1 VRDFTFHV
9 SRFTFR
15 VGRDLL
21 AVATLLALTLAFFWK
36 IVFTNLILVGLDVF
50 TYFYPYKAYA
60 AEVIRQGHLPLWN
73 PYLFMGVPFLANAQ
87 TALFYPLNVPLYW
100 LPVPKMVSYSI
111 VLHVFLAGLFAYFYA
126 RLSLGLSRWGAW
138 LAAAVFAFSG
148 FVGAQ
153 VEHINQLNGSVW
165 LPLLFLF
172 FDLAC
177 GKPWRGIHPSLPGR
191 GRGRVDPT
199 PTPTLPLRGGGGE
212 QLRRLYVLLAG
223 LVVGLQFMAG
233 HTQSSYISLFALG
246 VYAIFPSTRF
256 SIQKSEIEDRKWKIR
271 LLVYLLVV
279 IIGLALAAV
288 QLLPTLE
295 LSRLSVRGGG
305 LSYREAASFS
315 LKPRLLLLSL
325 LPTFGG
331 EEVFSEYV
339 AYLGIV
345 ALALAL
351 CGALLQRRHP
361 ARPFLIFLTA
371 LGLFLGLG
379 AYNPFYFVLYKL
391 VPGLGLFRA
400 PARWLY
406 LYTFGAAML
415 AGLGMDFL
423 SYPLFAKAEAIGSLS
438 RFVRRRLLIAVGV
451 LITPLVLLS
460 PFLDFPTRSTLFAW
474 LLLTLLAS
482 ALLWICFRRLSS
494 EPCCLALTLF
504 VVGELFAASRGLAY
518 NYPTAPEAYS
528 SLRTAPAHLLAVGQ
542 PTDRFLSIS
551 GLTFDPGDLGEIR
564 QIFQDQLSP
573 QAIYDY
579 VVVTK
584 LKEILAPNLPLVYRI
599 PSVDGYDG
607 GVLPLRRYV
616 ELQRLFLPE
625 PSPDGRLREQ
635 LKEIPPSRILS
646 LLNVKYVITDKVF
659 DVWVDG
665 VYYDLSHEAVLGP
678 IRKIAERAPM
688 PVPGGVETTSADFS
702 GRFLESGVAS
712 QVQVTEL
719 PDFAATSL
727 GLVSHLEEVQD
738 LANGVPVAL
747 VTITDGLGEVQSHV
761 LRAGIE
767 TAEGEY
773 AAGAVRHDQ
782 ARICRSWPDN
792 PQGND
797 YIARLELGEALIPR
811 QIAIEYLAPAGRL
824 HLRGL
829 SLIDDRTATFWPVI
843 VSTEGRFRLVHSG
856 DVKIYENLDSL
867 PRALVVR
874 RARVLDD
881 EAAIIAMQDSSFCPE
896 EEVILASDG
905 HEVSSVHAD
914 GEDEVEVSSYEPERI
929 VISANLAEEGYLVLT
944 DAHYPGWRALTD
956 GLETPI
962 YRANLLFRA
971 VYLPAGQ
978 HRVEFIYDPRSFKL
992 GAAISLA
999 TLLVLVVGITK
1010 FLSSPKFPRVP
1021 PSSPKFPPS
1030 SPKFPSLSGAF
1041 PDEESCHWT
1050 RGKRWCIISAG
1061 FRITTTRRSGDEHI
1075 ESRGGNLVP
1084 LSDHHCFD
1092 RGAGRASADD
1102 RSRAGV
1108 AMEPGCEPGAGGST
1122 FLADRGCP
1130 PCPAGGRLMRCADL
1144 AGDQAAAPR
1153 GHPGS
1158 EDQRRRGRVD
1168 CGFRRSPGGAQGQP
1182 ARRRHLCQAG
1192 HHRQEGRRG
1201 GGTRLGDQPRR

>member
-1 VRDFTFHV
+1 MRSLDLEACPEP
-9 SRFTFR
+9 SRR
-15 VGRDLL
+15 VGNWKLEAGGWRLEVGRDLL
-21 AVATLLALTLAFFWK
+21 AIATLLASTLAFFWK
-36 IVFTNLILVGLDVF
+36 ITFTNLILVGLDVF

-60 AEVIRQGHLPLWN
+60 AEAIRLGRLPLWN

-111 VLHVFLAGLFAYFYA
+111 VLHVFLAGLFAYLYA
-126 RLSLGLSRWGAW
+126 RLSLGLRQWGAW

-153 VEHINQLNGSVW
+153 VEHINQLNCSVW
-165 LPLLFLF
+165 LPLLFLL
-172 FDLAC
+172 FDLAR
-177 GKPWRGIHPSLPGR
+177 GKPLGWRW
-191 GRGRVDPT
+191 
-199 PTPTLPLRGGGGE
+199 
-212 QLRRLYVLLAG
+212 LYVLLAG
-223 LVVGLQFMAG
+223 LVVGVQFTAG
-233 HTQSSYISLFALG
+233 HTQSSYITLFALG
-246 VYAIFPSTRF
+246 AYAIFPSLWRRWGKREVGR
-256 SIQKSEIEDRKWKIR
+256 S
-271 LLVYLLVV
+271 LLVYFLVV
-279 IIGLALAAV
+279 IIGVALAAV

-331 EEVFSEYV
+331 EEVFSEYI

-351 CGALLQRRHP
+351 VGALFQRRHP

-379 AYNPFYFVLYKL
+379 GYNPFYFVLYKL
-391 VPGLGLFRA
+391 VPGFDLFRA

-406 LYTFGAAML
+406 IYTFGGAML
-415 AGLGMDFL
+415 AGLGVDFL
-423 SYPLFAKAEAIGSLS
+423 SYPLFAKAEVVGSPPPTETGRQGDGETRSKVGFLPVPPSPPLLVSVGGELS
-438 RFVRRRLLIAVGV
+438 RFFRRRLLIAVGV
-451 LITPLVLLS
+451 LAALLVFLS
-460 PFLDFPTRSTLFAW
+460 PFLDFPSRSTLLAW
-474 LLLTLLAS
+474 PLLALL
-482 ALLWICFRRLSS
+482 ALILLWLGLSAHATR
-494 EPCCLALTLF
+494 PVFPFVVALT

-518 NYPTAPEAYS
+518 NHPTAPQAYS

-584 LKEILAPNLPLVYRI
+584 LKEILAPNLPLVYQI

-607 GVLPLRRYV
+607 GVLPLKRYV

-635 LKEIPPSRILS
+635 LREIPPSRILS
-646 LLNVKYVITDKVF
+646 LLNVKYVITDKVD
-659 DVWVDG
+659 DVWVDD
-665 VYYDLSHEAVLGP
+665 VYYDLGHEAVLGP
-678 IRKIAERAPM
+678 
-688 PVPGGVETTSADFS
+688 
-702 GRFLESGVAS
+702 GVAS
-712 QVQVTEL
+712 QVTVTEL

-738 LANGVPVAL
+738 LANGVPVAQ
-747 VTITDGLGEVQSHV
+747 VTITDELGAVQGHV

-773 AAGAVRHDQ
+773 AVGVVRHDQ
-782 ARICRSWPDN
+782 ARVCRHWRDN

-797 YIARLELGEALIPR
+797 YIARLEFGAALIPR
-811 QIAIEYLAPAGRL
+811 RISIEYLAPAGRL

-829 SLIDDRTATFWPVI
+829 SLIDDRTATFWPVV

-856 DVKIYENLDSL
+856 DVKIYENLDNL
-867 PRALVVR
+867 PRAFVVH

-881 EAAIIAMQDSSFCPE
+881 EAAIVAMLDPSFRPE
-896 EEVILASDG
+896 EEVILASDR
-905 HEVSSVHAD
+905 HEVPSVHAD
-914 GEDEVEVSSYEPERI
+914 SEDGVEILSYEPERI

-944 DAHYPGWRALTD
+944 DAHYPGWRALID
-956 GLETPI
+956 GVETPI

-978 HRVEFIYDPRSFKL
+978 HRVEFIYDPLSFKL
-992 GAAISLA
+992 GAAISLVA
-999 TLLVLVVGITK
+999 LLALVASID
-1010 FLSSPKFPRVP
+1010 RH
-1021 PSSPKFPPS
+1021 
-1030 SPKFPSLSGAF
+1030 
-1041 PDEESCHWT
+1041 HWT
-1050 RGKRWCIISAG
+1050 KEKRWCII
-1061 FRITTTRRSGDEHI
+1061 
-1075 ESRGGNLVP
+1075 
-1084 LSDHHCFD
+1084 
-1092 RGAGRASADD
+1092 ADD
-1102 RSRAGV
+1102 
-1108 AMEPGCEPGAGGST
+1108 T
-1122 FLADRGCP
+1122 
-1130 PCPAGGRLMRCADL
+1130 
-1144 AGDQAAAPR
+1144 
-1153 GHPGS
+1153 
-1158 EDQRRRGRVD
+1158 RV
-1168 CGFRRSPGGAQGQP
+1168 SA
-1182 ARRRHLCQAG
+1182 
-1192 HHRQEGRRG
+1192 
-1201 GGTRLGDQPRR
+1201 